1 MTCQFRP
8 MLMIDPEKTAKDL
21 IVFLKNAFSKAGFN
35 KAVIAISGGIDS
47 STSCALTVQALG
59 KKQVFPVLLPYG
71 DLNRQGIN
79 NAINLIK
86 FLQIPK
92 AHVTQIDIQPL
103 VDPLLSK
110 DFNIGPIRTG
120 NIMARI
126 RMIILFDAAKKRQ
139 ALVVG
144 TENKSE
150 HLLGYYTR
158 FGDEASDIEPLRHL
172 YKTQVYQLAKY
183 LNLPKTILT
192 QQPTAGLWQHQT
204 DQDELGF
211 TYQAGDEIL
220 YNLYDLK
227 KSVEE
232 LVKKGFKRSTI
243 KKVTGWVDKN
253 TFKHHLPFL
262 PPHQKYRVGDSN
274 P

>member
-1 MTCQFRP
+1 MK
-8 MLMIDPEKTAKDL
+8 IINPEKTTKDL
-21 IVFLKNAFSKAGFN
+21 IIFLKKTFSKAGFSQ
-35 KAVIAISGGIDS
+35 AVIAVSGGIDS

-59 KKQVFPVLLPYG
+59 EKQVFPVLLPYG
-71 DLNRQGIN
+71 ELNQEGIEN
-79 NAINLIK
+79 TINLIK
-86 FLQIPK
+86 FLKIPE
-92 AHVTQIDIQPL
+92 AQVTQINIKPL
-103 VDPLLSK
+103 VDPLLSL

-158 FGDEASDIEPLRHL
+158 FGDEASDVEPLRHL

-183 LNLPKTILT
+183 LNLPKSILA
-192 QQPTAGLWQHQT
+192 QQPTAGLWQNQT

-227 KSVEE
+227 KTVRQLIKE
-232 LVKKGFKRSTI
+232 GFKRSTI
-243 KKVTGWVDKN
+243 RKVTGWVDKN
-253 TFKHHLPFL
+253 AFKHHLPYL
-262 PPHQKYRVGDSN
+262 PPHQV
-274 P
+274 